1 MAIGQEL
8 LGITGYAI
16 GTVSPFGLLRPLRM
30 LADVS
35 VFKPEEIS
43 FGSGLRGVA
52 TLMKSGDFQRAL
64 GKIELGQFC

>member
-1 MAIGQEL
+1 MPVSTA
-8 LGITGYAI
+8 

-30 LADVS
+30 LAEVS

-43 FGSGLRGVA
+43 LGSGLRGVA
-52 TLMKSGDFQRAL
+52 ILMKSGDFQRAL